1 MEKAKKT
8 KKVIDRSKGNYSCGS
23 SALDDC
29 TITDFT
35 SILNQSGD
43 EDDMPPYRQ
52 KHFLMPSKTFRMLL
66 VGPSG
71 SGKSNLLMNFLLK
84 FLDYDKIYIYTK
96 HMDQDC
102 YKKLR
107 RVLENVEYETGE
119 QILTIDNDPENI
131 ISPGDLDPHMQ
142 NLVVFDDLVLADIS
156 IQRKITEM
164 FVRGRHA
171 NCSCFYLS
179 QMYHKIPRD
188 IRLNSTHLC
197 IFDVCNKREMSLLA
211 SELNNS
217 MPRDDFIDM
226 YNMCTEKPFDFMYID
241 RENKHFP
248 FRRNLNNFYVNK

>member
-1 MEKAKKT
+1 MKKSKKT
-8 KKVIDRSKGNYSCGS
+8 KKVIDRSIAS
-23 SALDDC
+23 SSSNDC

-35 SILNQSGD
+35 SILNESED

-52 KHFLMPSKTFRMLL
+52 KHFLMPHKTFRMVLS
-66 VGPSG
+66 GPSG
-71 SGKSNLLMNFLLK
+71 AGKSNLLMNFVLK

-102 YKKLR
+102 YRKLK
-107 RVLENVEYETGE
+107 RVLQHVESETGE

-131 ISPGDLDPHMQ
+131 ISPEELNPCKQ
-142 NLVVFDDLVLADIS
+142 NLIVFDDLVMCDKA
-156 IQRKITEM
+156 IQRKMTEL

-171 NCSCFYLS
+171 NTSCFYLS

-217 MPRDDFIDM
+217 MARDDFIDL
-226 YNMCTEKPFDFMYID
+226 YCKCTEKPFDFMYID

-248 FRRNLNNFYVNK
+248 FRRNLNNFYDNK

>member
-1 MEKAKKT
+1 M
-8 KKVIDRSKGNYSCGS
+8 IDR
-23 SALDDC
+23 LIDC
-29 TITDFT
+29 TITDFS
-35 SILNQSGD
+35 SILNECGD
-43 EDDMPPYRQ
+43 EDNMPPYRQ
-52 KHFLMPSKTFRMLL
+52 KNFLLPSKIFRMLL

-71 SGKSNLLMNFLLK
+71 SGKTNLLMNLLLK
-84 FLDYDKIYIYTK
+84 FIDYDKLYVYSP
-96 HMDQDC
+96 HLQQDC
-102 YKKLR
+102 CKKLKH
-107 RVLENVEYETGE
+107 VLECVEKENGE
-119 QILTIDNDPENI
+119 DILTMEAN
-131 ISPGDLDPHMQ
+131 LDDMVSVEELDSCMQ
-142 NLVVFDDLVLADIS
+142 NAIVFDDLVLS
-156 IQRKITEM
+156 SKESQRKMTEM